1 MAAQA
6 GVEMKRALAPEVE
19 DPKAFT
25 ENCRSTLPVVGPRLR
40 QTNVSEDAVGKLPS
54 HFGHAVRAVVESWDQ
69 RIDGRARIRRAVHVA
84 DVDFVEWSFADAE
97 HERPLLLERN
107 IGGALDELGGN
118 AVGDACQGAHAAR
131 DHDHSVGGVRAAGNV
146 GANIG
151 VGLKFDL
158 GGFGTEDL
166 FDQIVAAADFE
177 LLGHNTQG
185 AVGCDEVDVTDPVIA
200 LGGEQ
205 KFAEEHCAAGAGGG
219 HGQVLRRKV
228 RRIRR
233 WLARRVPW
241 HGLF

>member
-1 MAAQA
+1 MSAKSSQVFAICVEERPFMAAQA

-84 DVDFVEWSFADAE
+84 DVDFAERSFADAE
-97 HERPLLLERN
+97 YERPLLLERN
-107 IGGALDELGGN
+107 IGGTFDELGGD
-118 AVGDACQGAHAAR
+118 AVGDARQCSHAAR
-131 DHDHSVGGVRAAGNV
+131 DHDHGISGVRAAGNV

-151 VGLKFDL
+151 VGLKFNL

-166 FDQIVAAADFE
+166 FDQIIATADFE

-205 KFAEEHCAAGAGGG
+205 KFAQE
-219 HGQVLRRKV
+219 Q
-228 RRIRR
+228 
-233 WLARRVPW
+233 
-241 HGLF
+241 